1 MRRMLMTRMMQKVP
15 EADVV
20 VTNPTHYAVALQYDV
35 ETMDAPIVVAKGVDE
50 IAFKIRDI
58 AFKNGIPIIQR
69 PSLARKLYE
78 EVDINEEIPEELYT
92 VVAEVLAY
100 VYKISG

>member
-1 MRRMLMTRMMQKVP
+1 M
-15 EADVV
+15 
-20 VTNPTHYAVALQYDV
+20 
-35 ETMDAPIVVAKGVDE
+35 
-50 IAFKIRDI
+50 AFKIRDI